1 MARQSVEGR
10 RRKSRPK
17 SADGTDLDQETV
29 RVDEPLAGLM
39 AALASTEAATA
50 QEPLSFACDTQTAAV
65 AIVSRGDGV

>member
-17 SADGTDLDQETV
+17 SADGTSLDQETV
-29 RVDEPLAGLM
+29 RADEPLVGLM

-50 QEPLSFACDTQTAAV
+50 QEPVSSLAAPRAAAV